1 MPELNLDKILASL
14 DLRISEVTLPDE
26 YDQISKDY
34 LGKDSLLAEERK
46 KLPTLSNEDKKTYG
60 KKLTELSKEI
70 ESKIES
76 SQKQFILDTF
86 QKKEKEEFTDI
97 TIDWNRNEG
106 SYKHILSSVMDEV
119 VNIFS
124 SIGYEVAYGP
134 EAETSWHNF
143 DALNTPD
150 WHPARYESDTIY
162 LNSDLETLLRTQTS
176 TVQIR
181 HMEQNDPPVYIV
193 APGRVFRS
201 DQLDATHS
209 PVFHQL
215 EGLAI
220 DKNLSFTDL
229 KGTLEYF
236 TKEFFGENIETKFI
250 PHFFPFT
257 EPSAEVL
264 VKWNDGSWLEILG
277 CGMVDPNVLENVGYS
292 KEYKGFA
299 WGVGIERLAMLR
311 YKIDHIKNFYENDI
325 RFLEQFWWNYWDRGY
340 KTG

>member
-14 DLRISEVTLPDE
+14 DLRISEVTIPDE

-46 KLPTLSNEDKKTYG
+46 KLPNLSNEDKKTYG
-60 KKLTELSKEI
+60 KRLTELSKKI

-76 SQKQFILDTF
+76 SKNQFILDTF
-86 QKKEKEEFTDI
+86 QKKEKDEFTDI

-162 LNSDLETLLRTQTS
+162 LNSNLETLLRTQTS

-325 RFLEQFWWNYWDRGY
+325 RFLEQF
-340 KTG
+340 

>member
-14 DLRISEVTLPDE
+14 DLRISEVTIPDE

-46 KLPTLSNEDKKTYG
+46 KLPNLSNEDKKTYG

-76 SQKQFILDTF
+76 SKKQFILDTF
-86 QKKEKEEFTDI
+86 QKKEKDEFTDI
-97 TIDWNRNEG
+97 SIDWNRNEG

-162 LNSDLETLLRTQTS
+162 LNPNLETLLRTQTS

-220 DKNLSFTDL
+220 DKDLSFTDL

-325 RFLEQFWWNYWDRGY
+325 RFLEQF
-340 KTG
+340 

>member
-14 DLRISEVTLPDE
+14 DLRISEVTIPDE

-34 LGKDSLLAEERK
+34 LGKDSLLAEARK
-46 KLPTLSNEDKKTYG
+46 KLPNLSNEDKKTYG
-60 KKLTELSKEI
+60 KRLTELSKKI

-76 SQKQFILDTF
+76 SKKQFILDTF
-86 QKKEKEEFTDI
+86 QKKEKDEFTDI
-97 TIDWNRNEG
+97 SIDWNRNEG

-162 LNSDLETLLRTQTS
+162 LNSNLETLLRTQTS

-325 RFLEQFWWNYWDRGY
+325 RFLEQF
-340 KTG
+340 

>member
-34 LGKDSLLAEERK
+34 LGKDSLLADERK
-46 KLPTLSNEDKKTYG
+46 KLPSLSNEDKKTYG
-60 KKLTELSKEI
+60 KKLTDLSKKI

-76 SQKQFILDTF
+76 SKKQFILDNF
-86 QKKEKEEFTDI
+86 QKKERDEFTDI
-97 TIDWNRNEG
+97 TIDWNRDEG

-264 VKWNDGSWLEILG
+264 VKWNDGTWLEILG

-325 RFLEQFWWNYWDRGY
+325 RFLEQF
-340 KTG
+340 

>member
-26 YDQISKDY
+26 FDQISKEY
-34 LGKDSLLAEERK
+34 LGKDSLLGEERQ
-46 KLPTLSNEDKKTYG
+46 KLPNLSNEDKKTYG
-60 KKLTELSKEI
+60 KRLTELSKKI

-76 SQKQFILDTF
+76 SKKQFILDTF
-86 QKKEKEEFTDI
+86 QKKEKDEFTDI
-97 TIDWNRNEG
+97 SIDWNRNEG

-325 RFLEQFWWNYWDRGY
+325 RFLEQF
-340 KTG
+340 

>member
-60 KKLTELSKEI
+60 KKLTELSKKI
-70 ESKIES
+70 ESKIAS
-76 SQKQFILDTF
+76 SKKQFILDNF
-86 QKKEKEEFTDI
+86 QKKEKDEFTDI

-264 VKWNDGSWLEILG
+264 VKWNDGTWLEILG
-277 CGMVDPNVLENVGYS
+277 CVMVDPNVLENVGYS

-325 RFLEQFWWNYWDRGY
+325 RFLEQF
-340 KTG
+340 

>member
-46 KLPTLSNEDKKTYG
+46 KLPTLSNEDKKIYG
-60 KKLTELSKEI
+60 KKLTELSK
-70 ESKIES
+70 KIES
-76 SQKQFILDTF
+76 TIASSKKQFILDTF
-86 QKKEKEEFTDI
+86 QKKEKDEFTDI

-325 RFLEQFWWNYWDRGY
+325 RFLEQF
-340 KTG
+340 

>member
-76 SQKQFILDTF
+76 SKKQFILDTF
-86 QKKEKEEFTDI
+86 QKKEKDEFTDI

-162 LNSDLETLLRTQTS
+162 LNPDLETLLRTQTS

-325 RFLEQFWWNYWDRGY
+325 RFLEQF
-340 KTG
+340 

>member
-1 MPELNLDKILASL
+1 MPELNFDKVYASL
-14 DLRISEVTLPDE
+14 NLRITDITNIDE
-26 YDQISKDY
+26 FDELTKEF
-34 LGKDSLLAEERK
+34 LGKNSLISDERK
-46 KLPTLSNEDKKTYG
+46 KLFSLSSDDKKNYG
-60 KKLTELSKEI
+60 RQLTEATEFITSQIKEQRQLFLNSQFTSKE
-70 ESKIES
+70 EVENA
-76 SQKQFILDTF
+76 
-86 QKKEKEEFTDI
+86 DI
-97 TIDWNRNEG
+97 SIDWTPSRG
-106 SYKHILSSVMDEV
+106 SYKHVLSTVMDEV
-119 VNIFS
+119 VSIFS

-150 WHPARYESDTIY
+150 WHPARYESDTLY
-162 LNSDLETLLRTQTS
+162 LDKNLDTLLRTQTS

-181 HMEQNDPPVYIV
+181 HMEENDPPVYIV

-220 DKNLSFTDL
+220 DKNLTFTDL

-236 TKEFFGENIETKFI
+236 VKEFFGNDIETKFI

-264 VKWNDGSWLEILG
+264 VRWQNGEWLEILG
-277 CGMVDPNVLENVGYS
+277 CGMVDPNVLSNVNYPDN
-292 KEYKGFA
+292 YKGFA

-311 YKIDHIKNFYENDI
+311 YKIDHIKNFYDNDI
-325 RFLEQFWWNYWDRGY
+325 RFLEQF
-340 KTG
+340 

>member
-14 DLRISEVTLPDE
+14 DLRISEVTIPDE

-46 KLPTLSNEDKKTYG
+46 KLPNLSNEDKKTYG
-60 KKLTELSKEI
+60 KRLTELSKNI

-76 SQKQFILDTF
+76 SKKQFILDTF
-86 QKKEKEEFTDI
+86 QKKEKDEFTDI
-97 TIDWNRNEG
+97 SIDWNRNEG

-162 LNSDLETLLRTQTS
+162 LNSNLETLLRTQTS

-325 RFLEQFWWNYWDRGY
+325 RFLEQF
-340 KTG
+340 

>member
-60 KKLTELSKEI
+60 KKLTELSKKI

-76 SQKQFILDTF
+76 SKKQFILDTF

-97 TIDWNRNEG
+97 SIDWNRNEG

-325 RFLEQFWWNYWDRGY
+325 RFLEQF
-340 KTG
+340 

>member
-60 KKLTELSKEI
+60 KKLTELSKKI
-70 ESKIES
+70 ESKIAS
-76 SQKQFILDTF
+76 SKQQFILNTF
-86 QKKEKEEFTDI
+86 QKKEKDEFTDI

-325 RFLEQFWWNYWDRGY
+325 RFLEQF
-340 KTG
+340 

>member
-34 LGKDSLLAEERK
+34 LGKDSLIAEERK
-46 KLPTLSNEDKKTYG
+46 KLPTLSNEDKKKYG
-60 KKLTELSKEI
+60 KKLTELSKKI

-76 SQKQFILDTF
+76 SKKQFILDTF

-325 RFLEQFWWNYWDRGY
+325 RFLEQF
-340 KTG
+340 

>member
-14 DLRISEVTLPDE
+14 DLRISEVTIPDE
-26 YDQISKDY
+26 FDQISKDY

-60 KKLTELSKEI
+60 KRLTELSKKI

-76 SQKQFILDTF
+76 SKKQFILDTF
-86 QKKEKEEFTDI
+86 QKKEKDEFTDI
-97 TIDWNRNEG
+97 SIDWNRNEG

-181 HMEQNDPPVYIV
+181 HMEQNDPPAYIV

-325 RFLEQFWWNYWDRGY
+325 RFLEQF
-340 KTG
+340 

>member
-14 DLRISEVTLPDE
+14 DLRISEVTIPDE

-46 KLPTLSNEDKKTYG
+46 KLPNLSNEDKKTYG
-60 KKLTELSKEI
+60 KRLSELSKKI

-76 SQKQFILDTF
+76 SKKQFILDTF
-86 QKKEKEEFTDI
+86 QKKEKDEFTDI

-325 RFLEQFWWNYWDRGY
+325 RFLEQF
-340 KTG
+340 

>member
-60 KKLTELSKEI
+60 KKLTELSKKI
-70 ESKIES
+70 ESKIAS
-76 SQKQFILDTF
+76 SKKQFILDTF
-86 QKKEKEEFTDI
+86 QKKEKDEFTDI

-236 TKEFFGENIETKFI
+236 TKEFFGENIDVIISDMAADTTGNKSLDCIRTNQLCADVINFSTKTLK
-250 PHFFPFT
+250 PNG
-257 EPSAEVL
+257 VL
-264 VKWNDGSWLEILG
+264 VTKSFMGEDFLEIKRLAKEKFKI
-277 CGMVDPNVLENVGYS
+277 VQFFKPESSRNES
-292 KEYKGFA
+292 KETYLHCA
-299 WGVGIERLAMLR
+299 IL
-311 YKIDHIKNFYENDI
+311 
-325 RFLEQFWWNYWDRGY
+325 
-340 KTG
+340 KTL

>member
-14 DLRISEVTLPDE
+14 DLRISEVTIPDE

-46 KLPTLSNEDKKTYG
+46 KLPNLSNEDKKTYG
-60 KKLTELSKEI
+60 KRLTELSTKI

-76 SQKQFILDTF
+76 SKKQFILDTF
-86 QKKEKEEFTDI
+86 QKKEKDEFTDI
-97 TIDWNRNEG
+97 SIDWNRNEG

-162 LNSDLETLLRTQTS
+162 LNPNLETLLRTQTS

-220 DKNLSFTDL
+220 DKDLSFTDL

-325 RFLEQFWWNYWDRGY
+325 RFLEQF
-340 KTG
+340 

>member
-14 DLRISEVTLPDE
+14 DLRISEVTLSDDF
-26 YDQISKDY
+26 DQISKDY

-60 KKLTELSKEI
+60 KKLTELSKKI
-70 ESKIES
+70 ESKITS
-76 SQKQFILDTF
+76 SKKQFILDTF
-86 QKKEKEEFTDI
+86 QKKEKDEFTDI

-325 RFLEQFWWNYWDRGY
+325 RFLEQF
-340 KTG
+340 